1 MAGAEDA
8 KGAGCEYRSA
18 QALSQF
24 EQLCLRPG
32 GRLLC
37 ANLQSSIHN
46 VLPQGRLPRFRC
58 QRSYDERIIRDD
70 AELNRTRQHI
80 IDIPTHWNQD
90 ERHAR

>member
-1 MAGAEDA
+1 MRKVRVVNTDRRRRSVSLINYVDALAGADFVRTYKA
-8 KGAGCEYRSA
+8 PFTKFCHKAGY
-18 QALSQF
+18 
-24 EQLCLRPG
+24 P
-32 GRLLC
+32 
-37 ANLQSSIHN
+37 N
-46 VLPQGRLPRFRC
+46 FRC